1 MINIENFTK
10 LAKYLRSL
18 PDDYDRFD
26 MSHYHKYTTG
36 LVGAV
41 YDFFSN
47 IVYSADYDPSQSEHI
62 ECGTVACALGH
73 GPAAGVTTTS
83 DDWMEYYLANFSG
96 DHYVYDWCFHNDWV
110 EIDNTHQGAA
120 LRIELMLK
128 MHPEFDVIEL
138 TEQYKDITGL
148 EFEQ

>member
-1 MINIENFTK
+1 MINVENFTK

-18 PDDYDRFD
+18 PDDYVRFD
-26 MSHYHKYTTG
+26 MGTFHMGYGSDSDDNP
-36 LVGAV
+36 L
-41 YDFFSN
+41 DEDE
-47 IVYSADYDPSQSEHI
+47 IP
-62 ECGTVACALGH
+62 CGTVACALGH

-83 DDWMEYYLANFSG
+83 DDWLGYYLANFSG
-96 DHYVYDWCFHNDWV
+96 ESYAYLWCFDNDWI

-128 MHPEFDVIEL
+128 MHPEFNINEL
-138 TEQYKDITGL
+138 TEQYKDITGVEFERYKDIIGL